1 MGNCSH
7 TACVDLDTG
16 ERGAQKKQYQK
27 EQRLFALLK
36 QVTPETIFR
45 DYVRRSLTRARFGQL
60 ISELKDQARDAPVS
74 LAEAIG
80 ADAVRLL
87 NEL

>member
-1 MGNCSH
+1 M
-7 TACVDLDTG
+7 DLDSG

-36 QVTPETIFR
+36 QIPPETIFR
-45 DYVRRSLTRARFGQL
+45 DYVRTSLTRARFGQL

-74 LAEAIG
+74 LTEAIG
-80 ADAVRLL
+80 REAVRLL
-87 NEL
+87 QEL

>member
-1 MGNCSH
+1 MDSRSL

-27 EQRLFALLK
+27 AQRLFALLK
-36 QVTPETIFR
+36 QVTPTTLFR
-45 DYVRRSLTRARFGQL
+45 DYVRAALTRAKFGQL

-74 LAEAIG
+74 LTEAIG
-80 ADAVRLL
+80 REAVRLL
-87 NEL
+87 QEL

>member
-1 MGNCSH
+1 
-7 TACVDLDTG
+7 VDLDTG

-36 QVTPETIFR
+36 QVASTTIFR
-45 DYVRRSLTRARFGQL
+45 DYVRQSLTRARFGQL

-74 LAEAIG
+74 LTEAIG
-80 ADAVRLL
+80 REAVGLL
-87 NEL
+87 HEL